1 MRQFRTIILIS
12 GLLFIPNIEAASQE
26 QDSKS
31 IFKFEYSHPYAI
43 MQDWGGGPSETI
55 HFDSTI
61 VYTGKGAVRLERN
74 ANSPNPFTS
83 ITKRIPIDF
92 EGSTIEFNGFLRTES
107 VSGFVGLWMREDGPA
122 GAVQF
127 DNMQSKQLKGT
138 TDWTEYT
145 ITLPL
150 DTRAK
155 TLYFGVLLSGEGR
168 VWIDDLSLLVDGISI
183 DEAPDRIIEP
193 TVLDTDQEFNAGS
206 GININSLI
214 GTQIENLVIFGK
226 VWGFLKYHHPQI
238 ANGNLHW
245 DFEMLRL
252 LQDVLNT
259 DNPSQ
264 LQEILTAWVAGIGV
278 PESCDPC
285 ATEPEDPHLSSR
297 VGWIKDQDK
306 LGSGLSDQLQLIY
319 TNRFSGDKQF
329 YLSLAPNV
337 RNPVF
342 ENELAYVDGDLPD
355 TGFRILA
362 LYRLWNIIEYWFP
375 YRDLLDDD
383 WDGVLQE
390 FLPRFVE
397 ADNFDEYKLVLLS
410 FIARIHDTHANL
422 WSDLDVRPPV
432 GNCYWPTE
440 VRFIEGKATITAFTD
455 SSFIS
460 TSGLEVGDIIKSVD
474 GVSIDTLI
482 EEWSPF
488 YCASNQT
495 TRMRDIARYLPRGPC
510 GESNLTIESQGQLK
524 TVLLPRTQNSSR
536 QPISHDRPGETFQ
549 LLSPDIAYIKL
560 SGIRISDVPKYIS
573 RASGTSGLIIDIRN
587 YPSEFVVFA
596 LGRRLVGQPTPF
608 ARFTVGAIDNPGVFT
623 WTNSLMLYPEK
634 PGYKGKIA
642 ILVDEV
648 SISQAEYT
656 AMAFRAAPGTVVVGS
671 TTAGADG
678 NVSGITLPGG
688 LHTMISGIG
697 VFYPDKSPT
706 QRVGII
712 PDIFVEPTREGI
724 RMGRDEILE
733 AALSHILGMK
743 VNGEIIEMARRK

>member
-1 MRQFRTIILIS
+1 MRQSGTIILIS
-12 GLLFIPNIEAASQE
+12 VLLFSLNIEAVSQE
-26 QDSKS
+26 KGSTG
-31 IFKFEYSHPYAI
+31 IFRFEYSHPGAI

-61 VYTGKGAVRLERN
+61 VHTGKGAVRLERD
-74 ANSPNPFTS
+74 ANSPNQFTTIS
-83 ITKRIPIDF
+83 KRIPIDF
-92 EGSTIEFNGFLRTES
+92 EGETIEFRGFLRTDS

-122 GAVQF
+122 GTVQF
-127 DNMQSKQLKGT
+127 DNMQSRQLRGT
-138 TDWTEYT
+138 TNWSEYT

-155 TLYFGVLLSGEGR
+155 TLYFGVLISGEGK
-168 VWIDDLSLLVDGISI
+168 VWIDDLRLLIDGKSV
-183 DEAPDRIIEP
+183 DEAPERIIEP
-193 TVLDTDQEFNAGS
+193 TVLDTDQEFNTGS
-206 GININSLI
+206 GININTLTK
-214 GTQIENLVIFGK
+214 TQIENLVTFGK

-252 LQDVLNT
+252 LQDVLEA

-264 LQEILTAWVAGIGV
+264 LEKILMAWVAGIGV

-285 ATEPEDPHLSSR
+285 ATGPENPQLSSP

-306 LGSGLSDQLQLIY
+306 LGTGLSNQLQLIY

-329 YLSLAPNV
+329 YVSLTPNV
-337 RNPVF
+337 GNPVF
-342 ENELAYVDGDLPD
+342 ENELTYMDGDLPD
-355 TGFRILA
+355 AGFRILA

-375 YRDLLDDD
+375 YRDLLDDN
-383 WDGVLQE
+383 WDEVLQE

-397 ADNFDEYKLVLLS
+397 ADSFDEYKLVFIS
-410 FIARIHDTHANL
+410 FIARIRDTHANL
-422 WSDLDVRPPV
+422 WSNLDVRPPV
-432 GNCYWPTE
+432 GNCYWPIE

-455 SSFIS
+455 SSLMS
-460 TSGLEVGDIIKSVD
+460 TSGLEIGDIIKTVD
-474 GVSIDTLI
+474 GVSIFTLI

-495 TRMRDIARYLPRGPC
+495 ARMRDIARYLPRGTC
-510 GESNLTIESQGQLK
+510 GESNLTIERQGQSK
-524 TVLLPRTQNSSR
+524 TVLLTRTQNSGH
-536 QPISHDRPGETFQ
+536 QPLPHDRPGETFQ

-560 SGIRISDVPKYIS
+560 SSIRIKDIPEYIE

-596 LGRRLVGQPTPF
+596 LGRRLVEQPTPF
-608 ARFTVGAIDNPGVFT
+608 ARFTVGTIDNPGAFT
-623 WTNSLMLYPEK
+623 WTNPLMLYPET
-634 PGYKGKIA
+634 PGYKGKIV

-656 AMAFRAAPGTVVVGS
+656 AMAFRAAPGAVVVGS
-671 TTAGADG
+671 TTSGADG
-678 NVSGITLPGG
+678 NVSGIPLLGG
-688 LHTMISGIG
+688 LHTLISGIG

-712 PDIFVEPTREGI
+712 PDFFVEPTREGI
-724 RMGRDEILE
+724 RKGRDEILE
-733 AALSHILGMK
+733 AALSYILGMK
-743 VNGEIIEMARRK
+743 VNEEIIEMARPK